1 MSAILSSLPV
11 ERIDALLN
19 NMNVD
24 QLTLIET
31 ACRVGIPDTQIYDY
45 LLQEEIAAIFKSDPF
60 HVAMQKGLSWGDIA
74 LAAPKPVAEPKAAVP
89 GCACSPTEWGCDC
102 FWDMPALRLR
112 KDVCAHFPVVVSQIE
127 TRNGYERFAVSWHR
141 KNFAAQR
148 DELTNYMDY
157 LDFEED
163 TYRRLFKATRACHSW
178 TVEAAEGPQDLC
190 VLVMNTPV
198 DPDAPINVTQNVA
211 VQKPLLLPS
220 RILEDDKTET
230 SSVASEA
237 STGWEQIGEKI
248 PVLRRLTDIKA
259 HFPVIWNEV
268 QDAKVRTYAVEIFG
282 KQAKERGLDVK
293 KVRTQLLKAL
303 QMSPAWKVVPAT
315 RPEDRIVAML
325 VMQ

>member
-1 MSAILSSLPV
+1 MSILLSSLPA
-11 ERIDALLN
+11 ERIDALLS

-24 QLTLIET
+24 QLHLIET

-45 LLQEEIAAIFKSDPF
+45 LLQKEVESIVQNDPL

-74 LAAPKPVAEPKAAVP
+74 LAAPKPIVEPKVAVP
-89 GCACSPTEWGCDC
+89 GCGCSPTEWGCDC

-127 TRNGYERFAVSWHR
+127 TRNGFERFAVSWHR

-163 TYRRLFKATRACHSW
+163 TYRRLFKALRACHSW
-178 TVEAAEGPQDLC
+178 TVEAAEGPQDIC

-198 DPDAPINVTQNVA
+198 DPEAANSVPKNVA
-211 VQKPLLLPS
+211 AKSFILPS
-220 RILEDDKTET
+220 RVLEDDKTET
-230 SSVASEA
+230 SSVASA
-237 STGWEQIGEKI
+237 GSAGWEQVGEKI

-268 QDAKVRTYAVEIFG
+268 QGAKVRTYAVEIFG

-303 QMSPAWKVVPAT
+303 QMSSAWKVVPAT
-315 RPEDRIVAML
+315 RPEDRVVAML
-325 VMQ
+325 VML